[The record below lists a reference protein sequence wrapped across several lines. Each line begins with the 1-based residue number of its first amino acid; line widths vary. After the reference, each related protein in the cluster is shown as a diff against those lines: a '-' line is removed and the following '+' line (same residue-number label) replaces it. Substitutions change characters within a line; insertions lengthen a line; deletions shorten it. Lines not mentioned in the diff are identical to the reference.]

1 MVQGEW
7 NTLKMGKSSYAT
19 DCKLVRFKAIYIE
32 SLESSE
38 TVPLMTDG
46 VVNVSKNEFNNL
58 FKTVNR
64 RTWIRCWIIL
74 MLILIPT
81 EPLPMMLSEFSVS
94 V

>member
-19 DCKLVRFKAIYIE
+19 ECKLVRFKTIYIE

-46 VVNVSKNEFNNL
+46 VVNVSRE
-58 FKTVNR
+58 
-64 RTWIRCWIIL
+64 IQSIIIL
-74 MLILIPT
+74 KLNIGEHGHNVGLHPCG
-81 EPLPMMLSEFSVS
+81 S
-94 V
+94 

>member
-19 DCKLVRFKAIYIE
+19 ECKLVRFKTIYIE

-46 VVNVSKNEFNNL
+46 VINVSSKHMHHHLGKEPNSVNL
-58 FKTVNR
+58 FFFIFSP
-64 RTWIRCWIIL
+64 TWTQC
-74 MLILIPT
+74 
-81 EPLPMMLSEFSVS
+81 
-94 V
+94 

>member
-19 DCKLVRFKAIYIE
+19 ECKLVRFKTIYIE

-46 VVNVSKNEFNNL
+46 VINVRQIRSNSVNNN
-58 FKTVNR
+58 T
-64 RTWIRCWIIL
+64 
-74 MLILIPT
+74 
-81 EPLPMMLSEFSVS
+81 
-94 V
+94 